1 MTDIKR
7 VVLENRGER
16 VELLSRIP
24 ESATDLQEIKDL
36 IRSEYQR
43 RGYIPQDIV
52 SFEDEYD
59 ETSVYFGTYANG
71 DLLAA
76 ARIIDSEELPTGS
89 VYYRF
94 PLPEPLEAC
103 PKDQLKEVS
112 RLTAIVK
119 PRRNPLPNH
128 VVSSTMISSL
138 IDFGFKENHCGGIS
152 TIKVWFLR
160 LFQRLDLPALHE
172 ITDAELIYPRD
183 AVLSGFFYDEDDP
196 AVPIYYLHDEA
207 KAIFDGIFHN
217 IFRVDKT
224 LLDEPL
230 RLISHEVLI

>member
-24 ESATDLQEIKDL
+24 ESATDLQEIKAL

-103 PKDQLKEVS
+103 PKDQLREVS

-172 ITDAELIYPRD
+172 IPDAELIYPRD

>member
-16 VELLSRIP
+16 VELLSRTP
-24 ESATDLQEIKDL
+24 ESTSDLQEIKDL

-76 ARIIDSEELPTGS
+76 ARIIDSKELPTGS
-89 VYYRF
+89 VYYEF
-94 PLPEPLEAC
+94 PLPKPLEVC
-103 PKDQLKEVS
+103 SKEQLREVS
-112 RLTAIVK
+112 RLTAIVRPGK
-119 PRRNPLPNH
+119 NPLPKH

-160 LFQRLDLPALHE
+160 LFKKLNLPALHE
-172 ITDAELIYPRD
+172 IPDAELIYPRD
-183 AVLSGFFYDEDDP
+183 AVLSDFFYDEHNP
-196 AVPIYYLHDEA
+196 AVPVYYLHDEA
-207 KAIFDGIFHN
+207 KAIFDGVFHN
-217 IFRVDKT
+217 IFRIDKT

-230 RLISHEVLI
+230 RLVSHEVLL